1 MTPTTNTEEQSP
13 ATSVVLTTLTATIL
27 HRASRKPQ
35 QQPFL
40 HLKPQPQNQIHL
52 PIGEAPNPL
61 PPLPFRRGLP
71 PPPPP
76 SQTLPE
82 KSSGAREEAQQA
94 RDLLPQ
100 PQIGSRRVQQQQQE
114 TERPCSVQRWD
125 HPAVPRLG
133 VGISLF
139 DQSPEQSSRIAD
151 SQLRTVSGKVYERL
165 SLLPQPFDVK
175 INYFAKNP
183 KSMIFYL
190 EAILSRAFFEN
201 FELRSFRVSENGS
214 TRILN
219 PSDRCESNYASFNV
233 LMELTWDEVL
243 SRGTKHFSE
252 EFSRF
257 CDRENECHAFFGAS
271 KSVWLVHLLANSLNP
286 GLQIFRVERDDH
298 FDPVYKEETG
308 GDRYKSVVRAMVQP
322 GFYVYGSVVKCK
334 VFCKRCGSD

>member
-1 MTPTTNTEEQSP
+1 MTPTTNTEEQSL
-13 ATSVVLTTLTATIL
+13 ATSV
-27 HRASRKPQ
+27 KPQ
-35 QQPFL
+35 TL
-40 HLKPQPQNQIHL
+40 
-52 PIGEAPNPL
+52 
-61 PPLPFRRGLP
+61 FRRGLP

-114 TERPCSVQRWD
+114 TECPCSVQRWD
-125 HPAVPRLG
+125 HPAIPRLG
-133 VGISLF
+133 VRISLF
-139 DQSPEQSSRIAD
+139 DQSPEQSFRVAD
-151 SQLRTVSGKVYERL
+151 SQLRTIGGKVYERL

-175 INYFAKNP
+175 INSFAKNP
-183 KSMIFYL
+183 KILIFYL
-190 EAILSRAFFEN
+190 QAILSRAFFEN

-219 PSDRCESNYASFNV
+219 PSDRCESNYALFNV
-233 LMELTWDEVL
+233 LVELTWDEVL

-257 CDRENECHAFFGAS
+257 CDRKNECHAFFGAS
-271 KSVWLVHLLANSLNP
+271 KSVWLDHLLANSLNP
-286 GLQIFRVERDDH
+286 GLQIFCVERDDR

-308 GDRYKSVVRAMVQP
+308 GDQYKSVVRAMVQP

-334 VFCKRCGSD
+334 VVFKHCGSD